1 MRFSDKGAALIQ
13 EFEGF
18 SAKPY
23 LDTNGVWTIGYGTQH
38 GVTKDSKPI
47 TSVQAHEI
55 LRDECDERFGPVI
68 NKLKLPLTQ
77 SQFDALVCIS
87 YNVGPG
93 ILDSDTTLGYLL
105 RKREWIRAADAFLL
119 YDKAEW
125 KGEMTR
131 LGGLT
136 RRRTAERKMFLN
148 ARSPYTVQE
157 SAWMREYDILVE
169 NKIELSRRRVLQE
182 RMTAQRKRIWRK
194 AQVFG
199 WNREGRH
206 RRYHSLLSRTKGQ

>member
-1 MRFSDKGAALIQ
+1 MKFSDRGAAVIQ

-23 LDTNGVWTIGYGTQH
+23 RDTNGVWTIGYGTQH
-38 GVTKDSKPI
+38 GVTEKSKPI

-68 NKLKLPLTQ
+68 NRLKLPLTQ
-77 SQFDALVCIS
+77 CQFDALVCIA

-93 ILDSDTTLGYLL
+93 ILDSDTTLGNLL
-105 RKREWIRAADAFLL
+105 RQREWIKAADAFLL

-136 RRRTAERKMFLN
+136 RRRAAERKLFLN

-157 SAWMREYDILVE
+157 SAWIREYDIL
-169 NKIELSRRRVLQE
+169 LSGMTEPRRRRVLQE
-182 RMTAQRKRIWRK
+182 KMTAQRKRIWRK
-194 AQVFG
+194 AQIFG

-206 RRYHSLLSRTKGQ
+206 RRYNSLLARTKG